1 LGVSRVA
8 SFFEHLAVLL
18 TALYLGAIKWA
29 QGGAIMA
36 IKFSEDIVPLADV
49 KVNPGKVIR
58 RTQETHRPILLTS
71 RGRGVAVMQSL
82 EDFELAEEEKSFM
95 RAVVEGIS
103 ELDNNRQVDLDTV
116 KKRLGL

>member
-1 LGVSRVA
+1 
-8 SFFEHLAVLL
+8 
-18 TALYLGAIKWA
+18 
-29 QGGAIMA
+29 MA

-58 RTQETHRPILLTS
+58 RTRESHRPILLTS

-82 EDFELAEEEKSFM
+82 EDFELAEEEKAFM
-95 RAVVEGIS
+95 RAVVDGLS
-103 ELDNNRQVDLDTV
+103 DLDNNRQVDLDTA